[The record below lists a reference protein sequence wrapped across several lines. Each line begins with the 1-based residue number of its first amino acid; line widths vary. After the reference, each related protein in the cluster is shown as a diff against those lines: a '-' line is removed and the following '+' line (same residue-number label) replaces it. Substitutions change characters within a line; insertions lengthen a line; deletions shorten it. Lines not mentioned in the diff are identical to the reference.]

1 MVKEIRI
8 MASTKLLNI
17 LGEDCGTI
25 KLNDSVFKAEY
36 NESLIHQVV
45 VAHLAN
51 LRQGTKSAL
60 TRTEVRGHAKKP
72 WRQKGTGRA
81 RQGSTKA
88 PQWRGGGV
96 AFAPKP
102 RDFSKKVNKEAKRVA
117 FRSAISTKLAD
128 KELIVLDNL
137 DIKDAKTKSMV
148 EVLKNLKVEKTA
160 VIVIKGENENVLRA
174 SGNIPCVEVTN
185 SDLLSVYDIVKC
197 DRLVVTADAIK
208 SIEEAYKA

>member
-1 MVKEIRI
+1 
-8 MASTKLLNI
+8 MASTKILNI
-17 LGEDCGTI
+17 LGQECGTI
-25 KLNDSVFKAEY
+25 KLNDEVFAQEY
-36 NESLIHQVV
+36 NEALIHQVV

-60 TRTEVRGHAKKP
+60 TRSEVRGHAKKP

-102 RDFSKKVNKEAKRVA
+102 RDFSKKVNKEAKKVA

-128 KELIVLDNL
+128 KELIVLENI

-148 EVLKNLKVEKTA
+148 EVLKNIGADRTA
-160 VIVIKGENENVLRA
+160 VIVTKGSNENVLRA
-174 SGNIPCVEVTN
+174 SGNLQMVEVTT

-197 DRLVVTADAIK
+197 DKLVVTADAVK
-208 SIEEAYKA
+208 SIEEAYRA

>member
-1 MVKEIRI
+1 

-17 LGEDCGTI
+17 LGQECGTI
-25 KLNDSVFKAEY
+25 KLNDKVFKQEY
-36 NESLIHQVV
+36 NEALIHQVV

-51 LRQGTKSAL
+51 LRQGTKSTL
-60 TRTEVRGHAKKP
+60 SISEVRWHANKP

-128 KELIVLDNL
+128 KELVVLENL
-137 DIKDAKTKSMV
+137 DIKDAKTKTFV
-148 EVLKNLKVEKTA
+148 EVLKNLNIDRTA
-160 VIVIKGENENVLRA
+160 VVVTKDVNENVLRA
-174 SGNIPCVEVTN
+174 SGNLQSVEVT
-185 SDLLSVYDIVKC
+185 SADLLSVYDIIKC
-197 DRLVVTADAIK
+197 DKLVVTADAIK

>member
-1 MVKEIRI
+1 
-8 MASTKLLNI
+8 MASIKVLNI
-17 LGEDCGTI
+17 SGQECDTLKVSD
-25 KLNDSVFKAEY
+25 KVFKQEY
-36 NESLIHQVV
+36 NEALIHQVV

-60 TRTEVRGHAKKP
+60 TRSEVRGHAKKP

-117 FRSAISTKLAD
+117 FRSAISTKLAN
-128 KELIVLDNL
+128 KELIVLENL
-137 DIKDAKTKSMV
+137 DIKDAKTKSMI
-148 EVLKNLKVEKTA
+148 EVLKNLGIEKTA
-160 VIVIKGENENVLRA
+160 VLVTKGANENVLRA
-174 SGNIPCVEVTN
+174 SGNIQSVEVTN
-185 SDLLSVYDIVKC
+185 SDLLNVYDIIKC
-197 DRLVVTADAIK
+197 DKLVVTADAIK

>member
-1 MVKEIRI
+1 MLKTDVLDITGKKVSDIE
-8 MASTKLLNI
+8 LN
-17 LGEDCGTI
+17 EA
-25 KLNDSVFKAEY
+25 VFGIEP
-36 NESLIHQVV
+36 NEVVVHQVLV
-45 VAHLAN
+45 NFLAN
-51 LRQGTKSAL
+51 QRQGTQSTK
-60 TRTEVRGHAKKP
+60 TRAEVRGGGIKP

-128 KELIVLDNL
+128 KELVVLENL
-137 DIKDAKTKSMV
+137 DIKDAKTKTFV
-148 EVLKNLKVEKTA
+148 EVLKNLNIDRTA
-160 VIVIKGENENVLRA
+160 VIVTKDANENVLRA
-174 SGNIPCVEVTN
+174 SGNLQSVEVTN
-185 SDLLSVYDIVKC
+185 ADLLSVYDIIKC
-197 DRLVVTADAIK
+197 DKLVVTADAIK

>member
-1 MVKEIRI
+1 
-8 MASTKLLNI
+8 MASTKILNI
-17 LGEDCGTI
+17 MGQECGTI

-36 NESLIHQVV
+36 NEALIHQVV

-117 FRSAISTKLAD
+117 FRSAISTKLAE
-128 KELIVLDNL
+128 KELVVLENL
-137 DIKDAKTKSMV
+137 DIKDAKTKSMI
-148 EVLKNLKVEKTA
+148 EVMKNLSLDKTA
-160 VIVIKGENENVLRA
+160 VFVIKGENENVLRA
-174 SGNIPCVEVTN
+174 SGNIPNVEVTS
-185 SDLLSVYDIVKC
+185 SDLLNVYDIVKC
-197 DRLVVTADAIK
+197 DKLVVTADAIK

>member
-1 MVKEIRI
+1 

-17 LGEDCGTI
+17 LGQECGTI
-25 KLNDSVFKAEY
+25 RLNDKVFKQEY
-36 NESLIHQVV
+36 NEALIHQVV

-72 WRQKGTGRA
+72 WRQKCTGRA

-128 KELIVLDNL
+128 KELVVLENL
-137 DIKDAKTKSMV
+137 DIKDAKTKTMV
-148 EVLKNLKVEKTA
+148 EVLKNLNIDRTA
-160 VIVIKGENENVLRA
+160 VIVTNGANENVLRA
-174 SGNIPCVEVTN
+174 SGNLQSVEVT
-185 SDLLSVYDIVKC
+185 SADLLSVYDIIKC
-197 DRLVVTADAIK
+197 DKLVVTADAIK

>member
-1 MVKEIRI
+1 
-8 MASTKLLNI
+8 MASTKILNI
-17 LGEDCGTI
+17 LGQDCGSI
-25 KLNDSVFKAEY
+25 KLSDKVFKQEY

-51 LRQGTKSAL
+51 LRQGTKSSL
-60 TRTEVRGHAKKP
+60 SRSEVRGHAKKP

-128 KELIVLDNL
+128 KELIVLENL
-137 DIKDAKTKSMV
+137 EIKNAKTKSMV
-148 EVLKNLKVEKTA
+148 EALKNIGVDKTA
-160 VIVIKGENENVLRA
+160 VVVTLGQNENVLRA
-174 SGNIPCVEVTN
+174 SGNIPGVEVTT
-185 SDLLSVYDIVKC
+185 SELLNVYDIVKC
-197 DRLVVTADAIK
+197 DKLVVTADAIK

>member
-1 MVKEIRI
+1 

-17 LGEDCGTI
+17 LGQECGTI
-25 KLNDSVFKAEY
+25 KLNDKVFKQEY
-36 NESLIHQVV
+36 NEALIHQVV

-51 LRQGTKSAL
+51 LRQGTKSTL
-60 TRTEVRGHAKKP
+60 SRSEVRGHAKKP

-128 KELIVLDNL
+128 KELVVLENL
-137 DIKDAKTKSMV
+137 DIKDAKTKTFV
-148 EVLKNLKVEKTA
+148 EVLKNLNIDRTA
-160 VIVIKGENENVLRA
+160 VIVTKDANENVLRA
-174 SGNIPCVEVTN
+174 SGNLQSVEVTN
-185 SDLLSVYDIVKC
+185 ADLLSVYDIIKC
-197 DRLVVTADAIK
+197 DKLVVTADAIK

>member
-1 MVKEIRI
+1 
-8 MASTKLLNI
+8 MASTKILNI
-17 LGEDCGTI
+17 LGQECGSI
-25 KLNDSVFKAEY
+25 KLSDKVFKQEY
-36 NESLIHQVV
+36 NEALIHQVV

-51 LRQGTKSAL
+51 LRQGTKSSL
-60 TRTEVRGHAKKP
+60 TRSEVRGHAKKP

-128 KELIVLDNL
+128 KELIVLENL

>member
-1 MVKEIRI
+1 

-17 LGEDCGTI
+17 LGQECGTV
-25 KLNDSVFKAEY
+25 KLNDTVFKQEY
-36 NESLIHQVV
+36 NEALIHQVV

-60 TRTEVRGHAKKP
+60 TRSEVRGHAKKP

-128 KELIVLDNL
+128 KELVVLENL
-137 DIKDAKTKSMV
+137 DIKDAKTKTMV
-148 EVLKNLKVEKTA
+148 EVLKNLNIDRTA
-160 VIVIKGENENVLRA
+160 VIVTNGANENVLRA
-174 SGNIPCVEVTN
+174 SGNLQSVEVT
-185 SDLLSVYDIVKC
+185 SADLLSVYDIIKC
-197 DRLVVTADAIK
+197 DKLVVTADAIK

>member
-1 MVKEIRI
+1 

-17 LGEDCGTI
+17 LGQECGTI
-25 KLNDSVFKAEY
+25 KLNDKVFKQEY
-36 NESLIHQVV
+36 NEALIHQVV

-51 LRQGTKSAL
+51 LRQGTKSTL
-60 TRTEVRGHAKKP
+60 SRSEVRGHAKKP

-128 KELIVLDNL
+128 KELVVLENL
-137 DIKDAKTKSMV
+137 DIKDAKTKTFV
-148 EVLKNLKVEKTA
+148 EVLKNLNIDRTA
-160 VIVIKGENENVLRA
+160 VVVTKDVNENVLRA
-174 SGNIPCVEVTN
+174 SGNLQSVEVT
-185 SDLLSVYDIVKC
+185 SADLLSVYDIIKC
-197 DRLVVTADAIK
+197 DKLVVTADAIK